1 MPGAPW
7 PGSPTPS
14 RARRFDPQAAGDAAT
29 VRVRSAERL
38 RDAVLKALADLH
50 ALLDP
55 EQRARL
61 AYLIRT
67 GTLQV

>member
-1 MPGAPW
+1 MP
-7 PGSPTPS
+7 
-14 RARRFDPQAAGDAAT
+14 ARTMAGLADAVEAVSFDAKAAAEAAA

-38 RDAVLKALADLH
+38 RDAVTKALGELH

-55 EQRARL
+55 DQRARL

-67 GTLQV
+67 GTLRV

>member
-1 MPGAPW
+1 MPAGPW
-7 PGSPTPS
+7 PASPTPS
-14 RARRFDPQAAGDAAT
+14 RPSSFDAQAAAEAAT

-38 RDAVLKALADLH
+38 RDAVTKALGELH

>member
-1 MPGAPW
+1 
-7 PGSPTPS
+7 
-14 RARRFDPQAAGDAAT
+14 
-29 VRVRSAERL
+29 
-38 RDAVLKALADLH
+38 VLNALKKIH

-55 EQRARL
+55 EQREKL

>member
-1 MPGAPW
+1 
-7 PGSPTPS
+7 
-14 RARRFDPQAAGDAAT
+14 
-29 VRVRSAERL
+29 
-38 RDAVLKALADLH
+38 VLKALADLH

-55 EQRARL
+55 DQRARL

>member
-1 MPGAPW
+1 VTAGA
-7 PGSPTPS
+7 GASAT
-14 RARRFDPQAAGDAAT
+14 FDAQAAADAAA

-38 RDAVLKALADLH
+38 RDAVTKALGDMH
-50 ALLDP
+50 AVLDP